1 MTFIKFWRFNVIGI
15 LLSAAALI
23 IIVQML
29 SYQHGPQTT
38 EIQET
43 NASSTGYKSTFESL
57 RGQIYDRDGHLLA
70 GNRTVYEVT
79 AELGQVI
86 NPKTIALAMSVLAG
100 SDYETT
106 YALVNQE
113 PKNKFATVRLA
124 DFVPEEIKLQL
135 ESYAAQL
142 AEAQPDPR
150 DLPAG
155 VVPDSLAGL
164 RFQPH
169 LERYYPEKELAAA
182 VLGFVNQEGEGYFGV
197 EARYQELL
205 AGRSLEVYINND
217 PNQVQSPVR
226 YPQGASLI
234 LTIDRNL
241 QMDVQELLLQ
251 ALASTGAESGTVVV
265 MNPENGEILALA
277 STPWIDLNQYNE
289 IGKVFVDTTPFNRAI
304 SDAYEPGSVFKV
316 LTMAAGLD
324 SGTVKPDTS
333 FLDTGVYQK
342 GGIYIRNWNLG
353 AFGPQTM
360 VGCLQHSIN
369 VCMAWLADEMG
380 APTFYDYMRRF
391 GIGKL
396 TGVDLAGEAAGR
408 LKTPGDGDWYEADLA
423 TNSFGQGLSA
433 TPMQMLM
440 AVSAVA
446 NDGKMV
452 VPHVLR
458 SLIDKGSQQD
468 YLTETVAGVP
478 ISAHTARQLT
488 DMLTIS
494 LEEESSAALLDGY
507 RIAGKTG
514 TAQIPTEFGYDPTA
528 TNASFVGWGPADD
541 PKFLIYVWLEEPE
554 SSPWGSVVAAPLFRA
569 VAERTVV
576 VMKIPPDAVRLAMS
590 QE

>member
-1 MTFIKFWRFNVIGI
+1 MTFIKFWRFNSIGI
-15 LLSAAALI
+15 LLSAAALVI
-23 IIVQML
+23 IGQML
-29 SYQHGPQTT
+29 IYQYGPQTP
-38 EIQET
+38 EIEAAD
-43 NASSTGYKSTFESL
+43 ASSKGYEKTFESL
-57 RGQIYDRDGHLLA
+57 RGQIYDRNGHLLA

-79 AELGQVI
+79 AELAQVV

-100 SDYETT
+100 QDYETI

-113 PKNKFATVRLA
+113 SEVKFATVRLA
-124 DFVPEEIKLQL
+124 DFISEEIKLQL
-135 ESYAAQL
+135 ESYSDQL
-142 AEAQPDPR
+142 TGAQPDPS
-150 DLPAG
+150 DLPEG
-155 VVPDSLAGL
+155 VVPESLAGL
-164 RFQPH
+164 RFRAH
-169 LERYYPEKELAAA
+169 LERYYPEKDLAAA
-182 VLGFVNQEGEGYFGV
+182 VLGFVNQQGKGYFGV
-197 EARYQELL
+197 EERYQDLL
-205 AGRSLEVYINND
+205 AGRPIEVYINND
-217 PNQVQSPVR
+217 PNLVQAPVTS
-226 YPQGASLI
+226 PQGASLI
-234 LTIDRNL
+234 LTIDRDL
-241 QMDVQELLLQ
+241 QADVQTLLLQ
-251 ALASTGAESGTVVV
+251 ALESTGAKSGTVVV

-316 LTMAAGLD
+316 LTMAAALD

-433 TPMQMLM
+433 TPLQMLM

-458 SLIDKGSQQD
+458 SLIDRGSQQD
-468 YLTETVAGVP
+468 YLTETIAGLP
-478 ISAHTARQLT
+478 ISAKTAHQLT
-488 DMLTIS
+488 DMLSVS
-494 LEEESSAALLDGY
+494 LEEESSAALVDGY
-507 RIAGKTG
+507 RVAGKTG
-514 TAQIPTEFGYDPTA
+514 TAQVPSEFGYDPSA

-554 SSPWGSVVAAPLFRA
+554 SSPWGSVVAAPLFKA

-576 VMKIPPDAVRLAMS
+576 IMNIPPDAVRLAMS
-590 QE
+590 QK